1 MECEKALQDL
11 WLIDQPNGPH
21 FSGQINYLMLSVH
34 VARYSF
40 FNSLCYNNMTFFVHF
55 LVR

>member
-21 FSGQINYLMLSVH
+21 FSGQINYLMLAVQCAPSGR
-34 VARYSF
+34 ALGISDLC
-40 FNSLCYNNMTFFVHF
+40 SL
-55 LVR
+55 